1 MSWSLRLTGLVC
13 ILLAVR
19 SFVDGP
25 KVGVPAPELSVVGLV
40 AAPADARP
48 ELSALRGRAV
58 VVEFWTTW
66 CGPCVDAIPHLNEV
80 AAACANAP
88 VTFIAIS
95 DEDPQVLR
103 DFLATH
109 ELRAWVA
116 SDPDGSTRND
126 YGVRGYPTAVLIG
139 PAGTIEWTGH
149 PLKLDAQRILATV
162 R

>member
-48 ELSALRGRAV
+48 ELS